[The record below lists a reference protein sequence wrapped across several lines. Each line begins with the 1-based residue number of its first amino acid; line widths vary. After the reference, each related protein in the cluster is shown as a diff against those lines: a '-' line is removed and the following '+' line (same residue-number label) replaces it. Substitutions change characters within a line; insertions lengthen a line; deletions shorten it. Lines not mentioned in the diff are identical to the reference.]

1 MFIDLFS
8 IAMFFTEIW
17 LKIISSSFKDF
28 CKDNWNI
35 FDLIIT
41 TLVCIRSINI
51 TINLY
56 STLVHFTNNY

>member
-1 MFIDLFS
+1 MHTELFPSDERLGILVLKEILIFIDLFS

-17 LKIISSSFKDF
+17 LKMISSSFKDF

-41 TLVCIRSINI
+41 TLV
-51 TINLY
+51 
-56 STLVHFTNNY
+56 